1 MINKLFT
8 LITICVFAT
17 ACNILPKNLQTAQEN
32 PLASLESKNDLSDGS
47 AEQSVIEKDASIGT
61 NSIVDQNE
69 KGPIDLNSFEAN
81 THAPDTIAVSDENI
95 GADVD
100 SHISDS
106 EAPPV
111 VEMKPSVTDVWQRI
125 QRGLSLP
132 LELNSETLAH
142 IKWYQRHPSYLKR
155 VTKRAEPF
163 IYFIIAE
170 IEKRGLPADLALLP
184 IVESAFDPF
193 AYSHGRASGLWQF
206 IPGTGRHY
214 GLRQDWWY
222 DGRRDVV
229 LSTKGALDYL
239 ESLHKRFDGD
249 WLLAVAAYN
258 SGGGNV
264 NKSIRKNRQR
274 NKPTDFWN
282 LSLPKE
288 TQDYVPKLLA
298 LSYLLKHKDTLEL
311 NWEPVANAAYFEKVD
326 IGGQLDLAKA
336 AKMADVGVDQ
346 IYRLNPA
353 FNRWATAPQGPHSL
367 LVPKDKAEQFKLA
380 IQSLEPSERVTWNR
394 YEIQSGDS
402 LIRIAKKFN
411 TTAQLLRDINHIKG
425 HQIRAGKKILVPKAS
440 KKLTAYQFSA
450 DNRLKKKQSK
460 RYGKAKTIYV
470 VKSGDNFWDLSRKF
484 KVNHRSLAKWNG
496 MAPKDPLK
504 IGQKL
509 VVWHQQ
515 AITFSNASTSN
526 LTKKRKIQYQVRQGD
541 SLAKISQKFKVKVKD
556 VKKWNIQN
564 NKKYIHP
571 GDKLTLYVDVAN
583 QTAD

>member
-1 MINKLFT
+1 MIKKLNA
-8 LITICVFAT
+8 LIIISLLTS
-17 ACNILPKNLQTAQEN
+17 ACNILPLNKQTAIEN
-32 PLASLESKNDLSDGS
+32 PVASLETPHIADGS
-47 AEQSVIEKDASIGT
+47 QEV
-61 NSIVDQNE
+61 IVDGMIDVDAKEAQVVAKKTQNVNQVCLS
-69 KGPIDLNSFEAN
+69 KDCIDK
-81 THAPDTIAVSDENI
+81 TIAVGNDNFD
-95 GADVD
+95 GA
-100 SHISDS
+100 ISESIITKDLVKKFS
-106 EAPPV
+106 
-111 VEMKPSVTDVWQRI
+111 KPEITDVWQRI
-125 QRGLSLP
+125 QGGLSLP
-132 LELNSETLAH
+132 LDVNSKTLAH
-142 IKWYQRHPSYLKR
+142 IKWYQRHPRYLKR

-163 IYFIIAE
+163 IYFIIGE
-170 IEKRGLPADLALLP
+170 IEKRGMPADLALLP

-206 IPGTGRHY
+206 IPGTGKHY

-249 WLLAVAAYN
+249 WLLAIAAYN

-288 TQDYVPKLLA
+288 TEDYVPKLLA
-298 LSYLLKHKDTLEL
+298 LSYLLKHKDNLDL
-311 NWEPVANAAYFEKVD
+311 IWENVDNKPYFEKVE

-336 AKMADVGVDQ
+336 AKMANVDVDQ

-353 FNRWATAPQGPHSL
+353 FNRWATSPQGPHSL
-367 LVPKDKAEQFKLA
+367 LVPQEKAAQFKVA
-380 IQSLEPSERVTWNR
+380 IQGLDPSERVTWNR
-394 YEIQSGDS
+394 YKIQSGDS
-402 LIRIAKKFN
+402 LIKIANKFN
-411 TTAQLLRDINHIKG
+411 TTPQLLRDINHIEGNK
-425 HQIRAGKKILVPKAS
+425 IRAGKKILVPRAS
-440 KKLTAYQFSA
+440 RKLTAYQFSA

-460 RYGKAKTIYV
+460 RYGKAKTTYI
-470 VKSGDNFWDLSRKF
+470 VKRGDNFWDLARKF
-484 KVNHRSLAKWNG
+484 KVSHRSLAKWNG

-509 VVWHQQ
+509 IVWHQQ
-515 AITFSNASTSN
+515 ALSFSHASTSN
-526 LTKKRKIQYQVRQGD
+526 LTKKKKIQYQVRQGD

-556 VKKWNIQN
+556 VKKWNLQN